1 MDKAISRES
10 LRADHTG
17 GLRRPDWLRE
27 IAAEYSAGNVTAEAL
42 REAQDRVVRD
52 LIDRQEKAGLK
63 VVSDGEVRRVN
74 FQESFGGAVT
84 GFDATP
90 ARFERRPIGG
100 PVPTTPRRVESGLN
114 EPGPAVLNR
123 RPVKERLSLAR
134 NLILDEY
141 RFAAGV
147 ASVPVKV
154 TLTGPDRI
162 SQRFQYENSRDVY
175 ADVDAFLADVVAIE
189 RQMIQEVVGAGC
201 RYIQLDEPG
210 YTAYV
215 DPILTEQMKAR
226 GEDPMANMERSMAAD
241 NAVIA
246 EFPGVTFGVHI
257 CRGGG
262 GGRGGPGWHREGH
275 YDDIAERLFNGLNF
289 DRFLLEYDSEAAG
302 GFEPL
307 RFAPKGATVVL
318 GLLSNHGEVES
329 ADYVKRRLE
338 EASKFIDLDQ
348 AALCPRCGLNAV
360 SEETLWGKLG
370 VLTQVAEEV
379 WGGS

>member
-1 MDKAISRES
+1 VTDKTALDV

-27 IAAEYSAGNVTAEAL
+27 ISAEYSAGNVREEEL
-42 REAQDRVVRD
+42 RAAQDRAVRE
-52 LIDRQEKAGLK
+52 LIEKQESVGLR

-90 ARFERRPIGG
+90 YTFERRAAPREQPSG
-100 PVPTTPRRVESGLN
+100 PRRVESGLSG
-114 EPGPAVLNR
+114 PGPAILNR
-123 RPVKERLSLAR
+123 RPVKERLKLSR

-141 RFAAGV
+141 RFASSV
-147 ASVPVKV
+147 ATVPVKV

-162 SQRFQYENSRDVY
+162 SQRFEYESSRDVY
-175 ADVDAFLADVVAIE
+175 AGMDQFLADVIDIE
-189 RQMIQEVVGAGC
+189 RQMIRELVDAGC

-215 DPILTEQMKAR
+215 DPVLTEQMRAS
-226 GEDPMANMERSMAAD
+226 GEDPMANMERSIAAD
-241 NAVIA
+241 NAVI
-246 EFPGVTFGVHI
+246 EGFPGVTFGVHI

-275 YDDIAERLFNGLNF
+275 YDPIAERLFGQLNF

-302 GFEPL
+302 SFDAL
-307 RFAPKGATVVL
+307 RYIPEGKMAVL
-318 GLLSNHGEVES
+318 GLVSNHGEVES
-329 ADYVKRRLE
+329 EEYLKQRLE
-338 EASKFIDLDQ
+338 EASRFIDLDQ
-348 AALCPRCGLNAV
+348 VALCPRCGLNSV
-360 SEETLWGKLG
+360 SEEVMWGKLAM
-370 VLTQVAEEV
+370 VTRVAEQT
-379 WGGS
+379 WGPA